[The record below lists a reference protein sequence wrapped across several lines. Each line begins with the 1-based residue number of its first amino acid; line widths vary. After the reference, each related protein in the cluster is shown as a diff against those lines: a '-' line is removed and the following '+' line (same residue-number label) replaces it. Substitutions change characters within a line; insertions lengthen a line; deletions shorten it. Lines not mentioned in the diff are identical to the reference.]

1 MSGVRARNV
10 RVGVDPVELSV
21 REGVLFKVLGRVVDI
36 RNRYFLYG
44 NNNNNNNSSNSNK
57 LGQQSLSSLPSL
69 APP

>member
-44 NNNNNNNSSNSNK
+44 NNNNNNSSNSNK